1 MDGGPMSIVKSY
13 SKANDTTYV
22 YEQDMKW
29 NPVTKRPEGTRK
41 LIGKIDPVTGEIVPT
56 GKKGRKKK
64 EKTESVQIPSD
75 SELAKKNQKLQA
87 QIDTLREQVTSL
99 YAENSALKKENNVL
113 KKKIDQIR
121 DMVNQ

>member
-1 MDGGPMSIVKSY
+1 MSIVKSY

-29 NPVTKRPEGTRK
+29 NPVTKRPEGSRK
-41 LIGKIDPVTGEIVPT
+41 LIGKIDPATGEIVPT

-64 EKTESVQIPSD
+64 EKTESAPVPSD

-99 YAENSALKKENNVL
+99 YAENSTLKKENNVL

>member
-1 MDGGPMSIVKSY
+1 MSIVKSY

-41 LIGKIDPVTGEIVPT
+41 LIGKIDPVTGEIIPT

-64 EKTESVQIPSD
+64 EKTESIPVSSASD
-75 SELAKKNQKLQA
+75 LEKKNQQLQA
-87 QIDTLREQVTSL
+87 QVDTLREQVTSL
-99 YAENSALKKENNVL
+99 YAENSTLKRENSL
-113 KKKIDQIR
+113 LTKKLDQIR

>member
-1 MDGGPMSIVKSY
+1 MSIVKSY

-64 EKTESVQIPSD
+64 EKTDSVQAPSD
-75 SELAKKNQKLQA
+75 SVLEKKNLKLQA
-87 QIDTLREQVTSL
+87 EIESLRSQITSL
-99 YAENSALKKENNVL
+99 YAENSTLRKENSVL
-113 KKKIDQIR
+113 TKKIEQIR
-121 DMVNQ
+121 NMVNQ